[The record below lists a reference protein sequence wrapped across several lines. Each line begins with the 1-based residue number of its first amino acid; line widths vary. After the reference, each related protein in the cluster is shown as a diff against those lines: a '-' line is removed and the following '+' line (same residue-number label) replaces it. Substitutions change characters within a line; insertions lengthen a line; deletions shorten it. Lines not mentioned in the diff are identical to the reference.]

1 MGDSQPGAKTNLTK
15 QHVFAKVLA
24 RSHRAAMLDT
34 LNANSVP
41 QMSFDNVSTKNPYSY
56 SQIAFKIVLGFL
68 IALNVVRILESL
80 IKLVEGIC
88 SEIENHRKAKEE
100 EKKIN
105 EELLGTN
112 SQVSTPPISVGS
124 SDTAEG
130 NNSSAG
136 E

>member
-56 SQIAFKIVLGFL
+56 SQIAYKIVLGFL

-105 EELLGTN
+105 EELSLTN
-112 SQVSTPPISVGS
+112 LQVSTPAISGDS
-124 SDTAEG
+124 SDPLEG
-130 NNSSAG
+130 NNPSDG